1 MFETRRNCMA
11 KYTTMEM
18 AFKRYNTT
26 NKPVVFWGPIE
37 PHDLKVASDITNE
50 RANIAA
56 EGTRINHT
64 ERAVPSSYSWN
75 PTNPLTRRQVHSA
88 DIKPF

>member
-1 MFETRRNCMA
+1 MMKTTTPKEIWPSGQRSSNVFATRSNCMT
-11 KYTTMEM
+11 KYTAMEM
-18 AFKRYNTT
+18 AFNRYNTT

-37 PHDLKVASDITNE
+37 PHDLKVASEITNE

-64 ERAVPSSYSWN
+64 ERAVPSSYS
-75 PTNPLTRRQVHSA
+75 
-88 DIKPF
+88 